1 MKKFI
6 ERFSGLVKG
15 TITSFDRIVFKG
27 FVLPLMASRDAMQ
40 FFGAKGILNKN

>member
-15 TITSFDRIVFKG
+15 TISVFDHIVFKG
-27 FVLPLMASRDAMQ
+27 VPTLLIAGKRDVV
-40 FFGAKGILNKN
+40 